1 MRKIFLY
8 IILIVFIYFC
18 IPIFLTNSF
27 NKKIEETGSLEVSE
41 KVNEKDEEKEEK
53 NEDGKYNYGKY
64 STIKLLHSK
73 TDEVEEI
80 NIDEYLLN
88 VVSAEMPAT
97 YEMEALKAQAVVA
110 RTYTIYKIKNGGKHK
125 DVGANIC
132 DDSTCCQAWISKEDR
147 LSKWKEDVREE
158 NWAKIEEAV
167 NSTKGDIIVYNGEPI
182 NAFFHASS
190 GGITEMPI
198 DVWGGSGYPY
208 LQVVETAGEDGYSQY
223 SSEAEFTKKKLLE
236 KLKEKYSDIKI
247 DFDKEDEIKITEYTS
262 SNRVKTVKFGNK
274 NLSGVETR
282 TILGL
287 RSTNFTITQD
297 GDKIKFSVIGYG
309 HRSGNESNRS

>member
-18 IPIFLTNSF
+18 IPIFFTNSF
-27 NKKIEETGSLEVSE
+27 DKKIEQTSSPEVSE
-41 KVNEKDEEKEEK
+41 NVEEKKEEKEGSK
-53 NEDGKYNYGKY
+53 SEDKYNYGKY
-64 STIKLLHSK
+64 SKIKLLHSK
-73 TDEVEEI
+73 TEKIEEI
-80 NIDEYLLN
+80 DIDEYLLN

-97 YEMEALKAQAVVA
+97 YDMEALKAQAVVA

-125 DVGANIC
+125 EADIC

-147 LSKWKEDVREE
+147 LKRWKEDVREE
-158 NWAKIEEAV
+158 NWKKIEEAV
-167 NSTKGDIIVYNGEPI
+167 NSTKGEIITYEGEPI

-208 LQVVETAGEDGYSQY
+208 LQVVETAGEEGYSQY
-223 SSEAEFTKKKLLE
+223 SSEVEFTKKELLE
-236 KLKEKYSDIKI
+236 KLKEKYSDIEI
-247 DFDKEDEIKITEYTS
+247 DFEKEESIKVTEYTNS
-262 SNRVKTVKFGNK
+262 KRVKTIKFGNK
-274 NLSGVETR
+274 NLSGVEAR

-287 RSTNFTITQD
+287 KSTNFTVNQE

-309 HRSGNESNRS
+309 HRSWNESNWC

>member
-18 IPIFLTNSF
+18 IPIFFTNSF
-27 NKKIEETGSLEVSE
+27 DKKIEQTGSSEVSE
-41 KVNEKDEEKEEK
+41 NVEEKKEEKEDSK
-53 NEDGKYNYGKY
+53 SEDKYNYGKY
-64 STIKLLHSK
+64 SKIKLLHSK
-73 TDEVEEI
+73 TEQIEEI
-80 NIDEYLLN
+80 DIDEYLLN

-97 YEMEALKAQAVVA
+97 YDMEALKAQAVVA

-125 DVGANIC
+125 EADIC

-147 LSKWKEDVREE
+147 LEKWKEDVREE
-158 NWAKIEEAV
+158 NWKKIEEAV
-167 NSTKGDIIVYNGEPI
+167 NSTKGEIITYEGEPI

-208 LQVVETAGEDGYSQY
+208 LQVVETAGEEGYSQY
-223 SSEAEFTKKKLLE
+223 SSEVEFTKKELLE
-236 KLKEKYSDIKI
+236 KLKEKYSDIEI
-247 DFDKEDEIKITEYTS
+247 DFEKEESIKVTEYTNS
-262 SNRVKTVKFGNK
+262 KRVKTIKFGNK
-274 NLSGVETR
+274 NLSGVEAR

-287 RSTNFTITQD
+287 KSTNFTVNQE

-309 HRSGNESNRS
+309 HRSWNESNWC

>member
-18 IPIFLTNSF
+18 IPIFFTNSF
-27 NKKIEETGSLEVSE
+27 DKKIEQTGSSEVLENVEE
-41 KVNEKDEEKEEK
+41 KKEEKEDSK
-53 NEDGKYNYGKY
+53 SEDQYNYGKY
-64 STIKLLHSK
+64 SKIKLLHSK
-73 TDEVEEI
+73 TEQIEEI

-97 YEMEALKAQAVVA
+97 YDMEALKAQAVVA

-125 DVGANIC
+125 EADIC
-132 DDSTCCQAWISKEDR
+132 DDSTCCQAWISKENR
-147 LSKWKEDVREE
+147 LEKWKEDVREE
-158 NWAKIEEAV
+158 NWKKIEEAV
-167 NSTKGDIIVYNGEPI
+167 NSTKGEIITYEGEPI

-208 LQVVETAGEDGYSQY
+208 LQVVETAGEEGYSQY
-223 SSEAEFTKKKLLE
+223 SSEVEFTKKELLE
-236 KLKEKYSDIKI
+236 KLKEKYSDIEI
-247 DFDKEDEIKITEYTS
+247 DFEKEESIKVTEYTNS
-262 SNRVKTVKFGNK
+262 KRVKTIKFGNK
-274 NLSGVETR
+274 NLSGVEAR

-287 RSTNFTITQD
+287 KSTNFTVNQE

-309 HRSGNESNRS
+309 HRSWNESNWC